1 MDSKSGTT
9 SMTDKDIDQTV
20 ARTTAMAHGTV
31 DRVAASVMPVID
43 RVRSTAEGASQ
54 QLQTTAHDLMQSR
67 DQWMED
73 MRTCVKERPLT
84 TIGVTAVVALLI
96 GRFWAR

>member
-1 MDSKSGTT
+1 MNNTSGTAG
-9 SMTDKDIDQTV
+9 MTGKDIDQTA
-20 ARTTAMAHGTV
+20 ARTTSMAHETV

-54 QLQTTAHDLMQSR
+54 QLQTTAHDLMESR

-84 TIGVTAVVALLI
+84 TIGVTAVVALLL
-96 GRFWAR
+96 GRFWAK

>member
-1 MDSKSGTT
+1 MNTNSVTDS
-9 SMTDKDIDQTV
+9 MIVKDIDQTV
-20 ARTTAMAHGTV
+20 DRTAAMAHETV

-54 QLQTTAHDLMQSR
+54 QIQATAHDLMESR
-67 DQWMED
+67 DQWMDD
-73 MRTCVKERPLT
+73 MRSCVKEHPLT
-84 TIGVTAVVALLI
+84 TIGVTAVVALLL

>member
-1 MDSKSGTT
+1 
-9 SMTDKDIDQTV
+9 
-20 ARTTAMAHGTV
+20 
-31 DRVAASVMPVID
+31 
-43 RVRSTAEGASQ
+43 
-54 QLQTTAHDLMQSR
+54 LQTTAHDLMQSR

-96 GRFWAR
+96 CRFWVK